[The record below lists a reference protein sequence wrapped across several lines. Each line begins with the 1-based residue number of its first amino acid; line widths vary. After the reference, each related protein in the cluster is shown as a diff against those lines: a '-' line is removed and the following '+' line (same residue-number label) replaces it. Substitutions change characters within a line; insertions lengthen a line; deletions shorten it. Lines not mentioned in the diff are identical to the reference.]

1 MIWPKNIFNTL
12 FIQIVFILFLLC
24 FSYVLQAQSLHDGFN
39 YLDQID
45 DSIVIEL
52 RYASTNNFVGRPIDG
67 YATNKLVV
75 TPEMAYALKN
85 VQKELNTLGYGLK
98 IFDAYR
104 PQRAVNHFIR
114 WAKKLNDTLQKQTYY
129 PNEKKKNLFKHG
141 FIASKSGH
149 SRGSTVDLT
158 LINWE
163 TKQEIDMGSPFDF
176 FGGISNF
183 YFKGITDKQRK
194 NRALLRAL
202 MGKYNF
208 RPYNKEWWH
217 FTLRNEPFP
226 NTYFDFEIK

>member
-1 MIWPKNIFNTL
+1 MSIKNIKIKFSTA
-12 FIQIVFILFLLC
+12 IVLMFLLFLDML
-24 FSYVLQAQSLHDGFN
+24 VHAQRLPPHFD
-39 YLDQID
+39 YLINTD
-45 DSIVIEL
+45 DSIVVEL
-52 RYASTNNFVGRPIDG
+52 RYASANNFVGVSIDG
-67 YATNKLVV
+67 YTTNKLIV
-75 TPEMAYALKN
+75 TLETALALKE
-85 VQKELNTLGYGLK
+85 VQKELNKIGYGLK

-104 PQRAVNHFIR
+104 PQRAVNHFKR
-114 WAKKLNDTLQKQTYY
+114 WAKDLNDTLQKQTYY
-129 PNEKKKNLFKHG
+129 PKEKKKNLFKHG

-176 FGGISNF
+176 FGDISNF
-183 YFKGITDKQRK
+183 YCKGITDKQRK

-208 RPYNKEWWH
+208 KPYNKEWWH

-226 NTYFDFEIK
+226 KTYFDFEIK